1 MLQPCMYL
9 QKWQPQG
16 QFSRPSAVGM
26 GINGIIEISHPY
38 FSLNMSCL
46 DESGMTFF
54 CKSSL
59 PTISKISPRFH
70 QIHGYPKQSH

>member
-26 GINGIIEISHPY
+26 GISMTTLLTHTVAHSIKLSFRSKTNNQTLKKFLTLALSCTKVVK
-38 FSLNMSCL
+38 NWMS
-46 DESGMTFF
+46 F
-54 CKSSL
+54 
-59 PTISKISPRFH
+59 
-70 QIHGYPKQSH
+70 